1 METLYNPVTGQKL
14 VFLHTAKTTNGR
26 LLEMESRYR
35 ARSPEPA
42 PHYHPIQ
49 IEHFRV
55 LEGEI
60 RVRIRNEVLSL
71 KKDEEITIYPG
82 EVHSMW
88 NPGDE
93 ETIVNWKI
101 EPALETE
108 AFFRTVYGLARDG
121 KTNGEGMPGL
131 LQAAL
136 LATRYAEEFRL
147 ARPPYWV
154 QRIVFGLLK
163 PLAAIK
169 GLKAV
174 YPDYLE

>member
-1 METLYNPVTGQKL
+1 MDTISNSVTGQQL
-14 VFLHTAKTTNGR
+14 VFLQTGKTTNGR
-26 LLEMESRYR
+26 LLEMESHYG
-35 ARSPEPA
+35 ARSIEPA
-42 PHYHPIQ
+42 PHYHPVQ
-49 IEHFRV
+49 TEHFKV

-60 RVRIRNEVLSL
+60 RVRVRGEVFSL
-71 KKDEEITIYPG
+71 KKGEEILIYPG

-93 ETIVNWKI
+93 KTIVNWKI

-121 KTNGEGMPGL
+121 KTNEAGMPGL
-131 LQAAL
+131 LQVAL
-136 LATRYAEEFRL
+136 LADQYANEFRL

-154 QRIVFGLLK
+154 QQIVFGLLK
-163 PLAAIK
+163 PLARMK

-174 YPDYLE
+174 YRQYLE